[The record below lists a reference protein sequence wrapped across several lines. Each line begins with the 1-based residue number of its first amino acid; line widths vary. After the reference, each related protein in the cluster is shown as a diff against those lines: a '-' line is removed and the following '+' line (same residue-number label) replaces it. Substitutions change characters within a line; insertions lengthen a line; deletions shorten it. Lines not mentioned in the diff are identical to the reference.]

1 MSNTEN
7 DLPEGVQRDPIRPEF
22 EDQPDA
28 VAWDEAEA
36 RRRADLEDETAN
48 VGDRAISPVGSRLA
62 NSKGMKMAGV
72 AAMVV
77 VGGLVI
83 AMNLGGDDKPKKE
96 KETGPAEQIVAYEAA
111 KGPAPEVPSLDG
123 DAQDRAEAEAM
134 LLAGQSPASAS
145 ASTDGRKAEVDP
157 AIQKRYDAQ
166 RAPVMARAGNSFSGM
181 GGMGGGQ
188 NADAGNGNGNG
199 GGQTGVVSALLR
211 GAGGQNGEAS
221 ELDQLRQ
228 GSAIGQSRA
237 RMLPNRNYLLTAGT
251 QIPCILQTAMDTS
264 TPGFVSCLIS
274 QDVYSDNGNVVLM
287 ERGTRVLGEYRGGL
301 KRGQNRMF
309 VLWNRAVTPK
319 GVSINLASP
328 AADTLGRAGMSGQVE
343 TFFWERFGGAL
354 LLSVVDDAVAV
365 AANRYDDARNTVR
378 QPSDAASVALE
389 NSVNIAPVLRKN
401 QGTEVSIFAANDFDF
416 SGVYRLALR

>member
-1 MSNTEN
+1 MSSTEN
-7 DLPEGVQRDPIRPEF
+7 DLPEGVQRDPIRPDF
-22 EDQPDA
+22 DDQPDA
-28 VAWDEAEA
+28 VAWDEAET
-36 RRRADLEDETAN
+36 RRRADLEDDGAN

-62 NSKGMKMAGV
+62 NSKGMKIAGV

-83 AMNLGGDDKPKKE
+83 AMGLGGDDKPKKAE
-96 KETGPAEQIVAYEAA
+96 KETGPAEAIVAYEAA

-134 LLAGQSPASAS
+134 LLAGQSPAPA
-145 ASTDGRKAEVDP
+145 AADGRKPEVDP

-166 RAPVMARAGNSFSGM
+166 RAPVMARTGNALGGMGGM

-188 NADAGNGNGNG
+188 NGDAGNGEG
-199 GGQTGVVSALLR
+199 GRVGVVSALLR
-211 GAGGQNGEAS
+211 GAGGGEREAS
-221 ELDQLRQ
+221 ELDTLRQ

-343 TFFWERFGGAL
+343 TFFWQRFGGAL

-365 AANRYDDARNTVR
+365 ASNRYDDARNTVR

-389 NSVNIAPVLRKN
+389 NSINIAPVLRKN

>member
-1 MSNTEN
+1 
-7 DLPEGVQRDPIRPEF
+7 
-22 EDQPDA
+22 
-28 VAWDEAEA
+28 
-36 RRRADLEDETAN
+36 
-48 VGDRAISPVGSRLA
+48 
-62 NSKGMKMAGV
+62 
-72 AAMVV
+72 
-77 VGGLVI
+77 
-83 AMNLGGDDKPKKE
+83 
-96 KETGPAEQIVAYEAA
+96 
-111 KGPAPEVPSLDG
+111 
-123 DAQDRAEAEAM
+123 
-134 LLAGQSPASAS
+134 
-145 ASTDGRKAEVDP
+145 
-157 AIQKRYDAQ
+157 
-166 RAPVMARAGNSFSGM
+166 
-181 GGMGGGQ
+181 
-188 NADAGNGNGNG
+188 
-199 GGQTGVVSALLR
+199 
-211 GAGGQNGEAS
+211 
-221 ELDQLRQ
+221 
-228 GSAIGQSRA
+228 
-237 RMLPNRNYLLTAGT
+237 MLPNRNYLLTAGT

>member
-1 MSNTEN
+1 MSNTEH
-7 DLPEGVQRDPIRPEF
+7 DLPDGVQRDPIRPEF

-36 RRRADLEDETAN
+36 RRRSDLDDDGAS

-83 AMNLGGDDKPKKE
+83 AMSLGGDDKPKAE

-134 LLAGQSPASAS
+134 LLAGQAPASAS
-145 ASTDGRKAEVDP
+145 ADGREPEVDP

-166 RAPVMARAGNSFSGM
+166 RAPVMARAGNAFSGM
-181 GGMGGGQ
+181 GGGGQ
-188 NADAGNGNGNG
+188 NGDAGNGNGNG
-199 GGQTGVVSALLR
+199 DAGRVGVVSALLR
-211 GAGGQNGEAS
+211 NAGGGEREAS

-309 VLWNRAVTPK
+309 VVWNRAVTPK
-319 GVSINLASP
+319 GVSVNLASP

-365 AANRYDDARNTVR
+365 AANRYDDARNTAR

-401 QGTEVSIFAANDFDF
+401 QGSEVSIFAANDFDF